1 MEFPQYRKM
10 DGFRRYYRITDER
23 HFTEVYILN
32 GQRVTHDVTAEQY
45 PEMLRIQD
53 LLNKEFSFVEMT
65 ADEIRELFPA

>member
-1 MEFPQYRKM
+1 M

-32 GQRVTHDVTAEQY
+32 GQLVTHNVTAEQY
-45 PEMLRIQD
+45 PEMLRIRD

-65 ADEIRELFPA
+65 ADEIREIFPA